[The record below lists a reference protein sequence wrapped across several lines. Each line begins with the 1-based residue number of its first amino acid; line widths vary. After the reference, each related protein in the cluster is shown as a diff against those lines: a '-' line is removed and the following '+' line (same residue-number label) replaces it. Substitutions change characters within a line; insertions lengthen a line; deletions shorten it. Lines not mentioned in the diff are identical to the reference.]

1 MTPEQIEQERAA
13 FEAWYRRWAGEEPSV
28 LVDIEGELQY
38 KSTADHQLFSTWLAR
53 AEQGG
58 WISVE
63 DRLPETYEEVLV
75 AWSDGDFGFAERI
88 NNEIGTQIW
97 GATLSQA
104 VITHWQPLPQPPA
117 GDPT

>member
-13 FEAWYRRWAGEEPSV
+13 FEAWILKEYDGKENAIKRCNEGYSV
-28 LVDIEGELQY
+28 
-38 KSTADHQLFSTWLAR
+38 HQVNDKWKGWLAR
-53 AEQGG
+53 AQKTG

-63 DRLPETYEEVLV
+63 DRLPEAYEEVLV

-88 NNEIGTQIW
+88 NNALGTQIW

-104 VITHWQPLPQPPA
+104 VITHWQHLPQPPA
-117 GDPT
+117 GDPA